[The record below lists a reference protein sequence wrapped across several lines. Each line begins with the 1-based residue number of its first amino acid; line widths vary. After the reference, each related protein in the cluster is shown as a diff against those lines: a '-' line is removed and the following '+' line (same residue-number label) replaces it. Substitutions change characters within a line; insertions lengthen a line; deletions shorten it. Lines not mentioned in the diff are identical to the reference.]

1 MTGETDMK
9 RRFSR
14 CYPLL
19 VFLFLLLALQ
29 CPLAYGAQGSEEL
42 PAAKFTLPAPDSAQ
56 VQKQLGLKTME
67 PFPVSNISGKIVV
80 IEFFSALCPQCHA
93 NAPVI
98 NKINKVITDDSSLSD
113 IKLIGIA
120 IGTDKSQLEA
130 YRKNFKV
137 AFPTFLDE
145 NFAISAAMDGVETPT
160 TMIVATASGK
170 VLSSHKGVIKDS
182 DGFLKELRALQKKQ

>member
-1 MTGETDMK
+1 MN
-9 RRFSR
+9 RRISR

-19 VFLFLLLALQ
+19 LFLPLLLALQ

-56 VQKQLGLKTME
+56 VQKVLGLKSME
-67 PFPVSNISGKIVV
+67 PFPVSSISGKVVV

-93 NAPVI
+93 NAPTI
-98 NKINKVITDDSSLSD
+98 NKINKVITEDSTLAD
-113 IKLIGIA
+113 VKLIGVA
-120 IGTDKSQLEA
+120 IGTDKSQLDA

-137 AFPTFLDE
+137 TFPVFLDE
-145 NFAISAAMDGVETPT
+145 NYAISASMDGVETPT
-160 TMIVATASGK
+160 TMIVATSSGK

-182 DGFLKELRALQKKQ
+182 DGFLKELRAFQKKQ